1 MATCSSILSWKI
13 SWTEEPGRLQS
24 MWLQRVGH
32 DWSDLAHKQ
41 TTVKNL
47 LFVLCFLGGGG
58 GSGGWQR
65 RKNNIYSRYSLFF
78 LVLEVRKRLSS
89 LIYLFKN
96 LLYSVLG
103 VHWKDWC
110 WSWNS
115 STLAIWCKELTHLKR
130 PWCRERLRAG
140 GEGNDRGWDGWMVS
154 PTQWTWVWV
163 NSGSWW
169 WTAGLVCC
177 DSWGCKEL
185 NTTEQLNWTES
196 LR

>member
-1 MATCSSILSWKI
+1 
-13 SWTEEPGRLQS
+13 

-103 VHWKDWC
+103 VHFYWLHAC
-110 WSWNS
+110 MCMLSFQWSWTLCDPMDCSLPGS
-115 STLAIWCKELTHLKR
+115 SIHGNLQARILEWVAMLSSRGSSQPRDWTRIPYIYLHWQ
-130 PWCRERLRAG
+130 AG
-140 GEGNDRGWDGWMVS
+140 S
-154 PTQWTWVWV
+154 
-163 NSGSWW
+163 
-169 WTAGLVCC
+169 
-177 DSWGCKEL
+177 
-185 NTTEQLNWTES
+185 
-196 LR
+196 